1 MSSLRPKRN
10 RVFLAILAAV
20 SGSGVVTAAP
30 TPDMEIPKQIFLT
43 VADVAM
49 CTVIWDIY
57 FDEELSQKNIKS
69 ILLDLLLIA
78 VISVVTALV
87 TAKAITALISQIT
100 NWLGAIGWLVAG
112 LIAGVATSL
121 LGVAWAFY
129 CDDLYRHQSR

>member
-1 MSSLRPKRN
+1 MSSLRQKRN

-49 CTVIWDIY
+49 CTIIWDIY

-78 VISVVTALV
+78 VISLVTALV

-100 NWLGAIGWLVAG
+100 NWLGSIGWLVAG